1 MKDAFQQWKGYFNY
15 AEESV
20 YLNIPETTFIHVD
33 AWIGGDQQEILHQA
47 IANSHSKAQ
56 SDQVYFVSFER
67 SDYYTGILGRRD
79 KFCFWSCFQF

>member
-33 AWIGGDQQEILHQA
+33 A
-47 IANSHSKAQ
+47 
-56 SDQVYFVSFER
+56 
-67 SDYYTGILGRRD
+67 
-79 KFCFWSCFQF
+79 